1 MTSTHKKVRYKR
13 SGKLDERPSEASSA
27 AEEALRVI
35 EGRWKLRILFH
46 LNASEVLRFSELE
59 RAIPSVTQKM
69 LIQQLRELERDGAVE
84 RHVHPEVPPRVEYRL
99 TPWGL
104 ALCPALLALR
114 QWAALRKLPIVAG
127 VPEHHGPARAPMKVS

>member
-13 SGKLDERPSEASSA
+13 TGKLDERPNEASTD

-46 LNASEVLRFSELE
+46 LNASQVLRFSELQ

-84 RHVHPEVPPRVEYRL
+84 RKAYPEVPPRVEYRL

-114 QWAALRKLPIVAG
+114 QWAALRKLPIVLG
-127 VPEHHGPARAPMKVS
+127 LPEHRVAARAS